1 MKKLVG
7 ISNALS
13 LQKLS
18 TMIKFLQD
26 ISKKRFLLKLTAS
39 LIWVFQIFTLFL
51 VSFLFEEQN
60 TLRLKRN
67 LKSLEKDRI
76 TLSYFSGF
84 LPSFYAW
91 LLGKNSVI
99 VICFLSHPVTLLRIE
114 VAEMLC
120 YESGILVTLQF
131 TTLFWCDLKLALTE
145 AFTLIGCSVDED
157 LWADDVSEW
166 QEHLK
171 KKQNQLFY
179 FLLKDTIRKRI
190 RLKVLELVIAL

>member
-1 MKKLVG
+1 MTKNHKIHFIEKKIIEMKKLVG

-84 LPSFYAW
+84 LPSFYA
-91 LLGKNSVI
+91 
-99 VICFLSHPVTLLRIE
+99 
-114 VAEMLC
+114 
-120 YESGILVTLQF
+120 
-131 TTLFWCDLKLALTE
+131 
-145 AFTLIGCSVDED
+145 
-157 LWADDVSEW
+157 
-166 QEHLK
+166 
-171 KKQNQLFY
+171 
-179 FLLKDTIRKRI
+179 
-190 RLKVLELVIAL
+190 

>member
-1 MKKLVG
+1 MKKLAG

-39 LIWVFQIFTLFL
+39 LIWFFQIFTLFL

-84 LPSFYAW
+84 LPSFYA
-91 LLGKNSVI
+91 
-99 VICFLSHPVTLLRIE
+99 
-114 VAEMLC
+114 
-120 YESGILVTLQF
+120 
-131 TTLFWCDLKLALTE
+131 
-145 AFTLIGCSVDED
+145 
-157 LWADDVSEW
+157 
-166 QEHLK
+166 
-171 KKQNQLFY
+171 
-179 FLLKDTIRKRI
+179 
-190 RLKVLELVIAL
+190 

>member
-84 LPSFYAW
+84 LPSFYA
-91 LLGKNSVI
+91 
-99 VICFLSHPVTLLRIE
+99 
-114 VAEMLC
+114 
-120 YESGILVTLQF
+120 
-131 TTLFWCDLKLALTE
+131 
-145 AFTLIGCSVDED
+145 
-157 LWADDVSEW
+157 
-166 QEHLK
+166 
-171 KKQNQLFY
+171 
-179 FLLKDTIRKRI
+179 
-190 RLKVLELVIAL
+190 